1 MVNQF
6 YEGDRM
12 APLKRTVKTSKN
24 RTSKTAVI
32 SRKTVKT
39 SAPQTIKKTKKVT
52 KNNASGKAHKPVT
65 ADQKKKSPAKIVTA
79 KPATLKSKAAKPVPI
94 AGESKKTSQPKK
106 KLTEREERL
115 YKIKLHLMRQRTI
128 LLNGAGQAL
137 NEQLPGQ
144 TIFPDLGD
152 QATAETDRNFML
164 RLRGREQRLLNKIDE
179 AIERIDSGTFGI
191 CDDCGNDIDI
201 KRLEVRPVT
210 TMCIE
215 CKTLQ
220 EEDEKLREN

>member
-1 MVNQF
+1 MLKEF
-6 YEGDRM
+6 KKGDLM
-12 APLKRTVKTSKN
+12 ATLKRTVKTSKN
-24 RTSKTAVI
+24 KNSKPAAASKKAVKKPAAKKIETAKKTAP
-32 SRKTVKT
+32 VK
-39 SAPQTIKKTKKVT
+39 KE
-52 KNNASGKAHKPVT
+52 KPVAAKRGKT
-65 ADQKKKSPAKIVTA
+65 AAA
-79 KPATLKSKAAKPVPI
+79 KPAAPKPSGARSVTAMPVATQKKAA
-94 AGESKKTSQPKK
+94 EPKR
-106 KLTEREERL
+106 KLSEREERL
-115 YKIKLHLMRQRTI
+115 HNIKMHLLRQRTA
-128 LLNGAGQAL
+128 LLSGAEQAM

-164 RLRGREQRLLNKIDE
+164 RLRGREQRLLNKINE
-179 AIERIDSGTFGI
+179 AIDRIDSGTFGI

-220 EEDEKLREN
+220 EEEEKLRET